1 MPKDQH
7 DRAAYG
13 TAKRFEHH
21 VLRIL
26 DRITATHPQ
35 AANELAEY
43 TNQMLKCLRR
53 SNSCIGTKKGQ
64 HHSIQAGVW
73 MVEALIVLHDLK
85 DNNVE
90 RVVVTAAAELLERV
104 EDALREEGSLPPER
118 D

>member
-1 MPKDQH
+1 
-7 DRAAYG
+7 
-13 TAKRFEHH
+13 
-21 VLRIL
+21 
-26 DRITATHPQ
+26 
-35 AANELAEY
+35 
-43 TNQMLKCLRR
+43 
-53 SNSCIGTKKGQ
+53 
-64 HHSIQAGVW
+64 